1 MVANTYNFV
10 EIMKEMR
17 EMGMIPADV
26 DEDNEEEE
34 NGDENGYDDIINN
47 QIGNSSGVDYNNTE
61 KSVFT

>member
-17 EMGMIPADV
+17 GMGMIPADV

-34 NGDENGYDDIINN
+34 NGDENGYGDIINN
-47 QIGNSSGVDYNNTE
+47 QIGNSSGVDHSNAE
-61 KSVFT
+61 MSMFT